1 MARPTVV
8 TGAAGF
14 AGGHLLELLASS
26 QVPDIVGWFRPVGDV
41 TREIPGVTWV
51 GVEMLDPQ
59 SVSREIARSRP
70 EVIYHLAG
78 AAHVGQSWDRTAQT
92 LQINV
97 MATHHLI
104 EAVRNEV
111 PDARVL
117 ITSSALVYGPSD
129 SAITESNPIAP
140 ANPYGLSKVA
150 QEMVG
155 TASGGHPLTYIA
167 RPFNHFGVRQDPA
180 FVAAAFA
187 RQIAEIEAGLLPPEL
202 RVGNLEARRDLT
214 DVRDTVRAYRL
225 IVERGTPLRPYNVCS
240 GRAIAVQE
248 LLDLLLAKARVN
260 VRVVVDPA
268 RYRPNDTPLVL
279 GDPSRV
285 RNELGWTPAISLDQ
299 TADDLLHYWR
309 DRVGRG

>member
-14 AGGHLLELLASS
+14 AGGHLLDLLAGKGPG
-26 QVPDIVGWFRPVGDV
+26 VIGWYRPVGDV
-41 TREIPGVTWV
+41 TREVRGVTWA
-51 GVEMLDPQ
+51 GVEMLDAGA
-59 SVSREIARSRP
+59 VAREIARSRP
-70 EVIYHLAG
+70 SVVYHLAG

-104 EAVRNEV
+104 EAVRAAV

-129 SAITESNPIAP
+129 DAISESNPIAP

-167 RPFNHFGVRQDPA
+167 RPFNHFGLRQDSA

-187 RQIAEIEAGLLPPEL
+187 KQIAEIEAGLLPPEL

-225 IVERGTPLRPYNVCS
+225 IVERGVPLRPYNVCS
-240 GRAIAVQE
+240 GRAIAVRE
-248 LLDLLLAKARVN
+248 LLALLLAKARVS
-260 VRVVVDPA
+260 VRITIDPA

-279 GDPSRV
+279 GDGARV
-285 RNELGWTPAISLDQ
+285 REELGWTPAIPLEQ

-309 DRVGRG
+309 SQVGRG